1 MGKEMTGTEII
12 AGKKYGWRLKPSVPG
27 PLCQVQV
34 LEKIGR
40 KGMIKI
46 RHLGPPHEGLE
57 EFVKTA
63 TIIVPWSEQKA
74 FLRDEERLRLAREA
88 SAKEG
93 DRARQEAT
101 STILESSGENQAA
114 VYRADGM
121 LDVPIEVA
129 KRLAD
134 RAGLTEPVDRLHPLS
149 FVDRHGVLHLPYLG
163 AERLARAFATA
174 EPELVLREIENHE
187 LRLKSE
193 GYEPGNRYLHELL
206 RDYQPSYALARQWA
220 GFDKEVEQLR
230 KEIER
235 LRVLVR
241 QAVGELNTLGAER
254 KASNIERAL
263 DGR

>member
-1 MGKEMTGTEII
+1 MERAEGF
-12 AGKKYGWRLKPSVPG
+12 PSRRRAAAPSPRSVS
-27 PLCQVQV
+27 Q
-34 LEKIGR
+34 
-40 KGMIKI
+40 
-46 RHLGPPHEGLE
+46 
-57 EFVKTA
+57 
-63 TIIVPWSEQKA
+63 
-74 FLRDEERLRLAREA
+74 
-88 SAKEG
+88 G

-121 LDVPIEVA
+121 FDVPIEVA

-134 RAGLTEPVDRLHPLS
+134 RAGLPEPVERLHPLS

-193 GYEPGNRYLHELL
+193 GYEPGNRYLHEML

-220 GFDKEVEQLR
+220 GFEKEIEQLR

-241 QAVGELNTLGAER
+241 QAVGELKTLGAER
-254 KASNIERAL
+254 KASSIERAL